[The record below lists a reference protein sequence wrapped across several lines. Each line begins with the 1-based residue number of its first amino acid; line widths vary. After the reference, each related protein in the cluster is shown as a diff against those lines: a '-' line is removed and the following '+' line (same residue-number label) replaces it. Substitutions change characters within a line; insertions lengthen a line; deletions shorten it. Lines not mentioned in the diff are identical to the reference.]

1 MDHLDVGNA
10 NDEKDSSARRPK
22 VKTYFINIY
31 YLSNH
36 NSTTP
41 TFFGFYNF
49 LNYYNSIVVRQ
60 MSKSWTYLLVE
71 RSQETLP
78 ISRLRM

>member
-31 YLSNH
+31 YL
-36 NSTTP
+36 
-41 TFFGFYNF
+41 YIF
-49 LNYYNSIVVRQ
+49 LVF
-60 MSKSWTYLLVE
+60 T
-71 RSQETLP
+71 
-78 ISRLRM
+78 IS

>member
-31 YLSNH
+31 YLSNYI
-36 NSTTP
+36 
-41 TFFGFYNF
+41 FWF
-49 LNYYNSIVVRQ
+49 LQ
-60 MSKSWTYLLVE
+60 FPELLQFHCSAPDVE
-71 RSQETLP
+71 IMDLSLG
-78 ISRLRM
+78 